1 MKEQIE
7 AIKERISLS
16 TMLGRDSKELTK
28 QLDDLLEKYVE
39 SLNF

>member
-16 TMLGRDSKELTK
+16 PMLRRDTKELTK
-28 QLDDLLEKYVE
+28 QLDDLLKKYVE
-39 SLNF
+39 SLNV